1 MLVPPIFNFV
11 VWLYK
16 QPYHFDGEKNMNIP
30 LDVVLFVFTML
41 LGFLGFMGRQLIIQ
55 LKTMNGTMQTLADSF
70 HIIEKKVL
78 KNSIKIDY
86 LQRDAEKHCK

>member
-1 MLVPPIFNFV
+1 V
-11 VWLYK
+11 
-16 QPYHFDGEKNMNIP
+16 
-30 LDVVLFVFTML
+30 
-41 LGFLGFMGRQLIIQ
+41 LIIQ

>member
-1 MLVPPIFNFV
+1 
-11 VWLYK
+11 
-16 QPYHFDGEKNMNIP
+16 MNIP
-30 LDVVLFVFTML
+30 LDVVLFIFTML
-41 LGFLGFMGRQLIIQ
+41 LGFLGFVGRQLINQ
-55 LKTMNGTMQTLADSF
+55 LKTMNHTMQTLADSF

>member
-1 MLVPPIFNFV
+1 
-11 VWLYK
+11 
-16 QPYHFDGEKNMNIP
+16 MNIP

-41 LGFLGFMGRQLIIQ
+41 LGLLGFMGRQLIVQ

-86 LQRDAEKHCK
+86 LQRDAEKNCK